1 MIAAKLSPTATP
13 ISKQQASHS
22 PPPAQP
28 SMVAKT
34 GHLLSSVGST
44 LWSGATGAVSLSF
57 GVLRS
62 SVSAGSSAIT
72 GVANG
77 VVGLVNLRSTTG
89 PGSNATANE
98 NTSEKCPPVPSVES
112 SAPVQVKSY
121 LPKSLLRGCTC
132 IRTTAYH
139 PAVNGMVEWF
149 HRQLKVSL
157 RATDDPNNWMDRL
170 PLVLF
175 GICSALKSNVDCSTA
190 ELMFDATVRLPVS
203 DFTSISDVIKF
214 AGAPFRFVSRRT
226 KTFRIQRG
234 SQDEVVSVDRLKTA
248 LPETPSDKP
257 CGPLP
262 CGPPPPPLS

>member
-1 MIAAKLSPTATP
+1 MWTSRKVASEEKTVKLPVTELVDQDERLRYGPEGDVDREPQPADVLPSLIAAKLSPTATP

-121 LPKSLLRGCTC
+121 LPKSLLRG
-132 IRTTAYH
+132 
-139 PAVNGMVEWF
+139 
-149 HRQLKVSL
+149 
-157 RATDDPNNWMDRL
+157 
-170 PLVLF
+170 
-175 GICSALKSNVDCSTA
+175 
-190 ELMFDATVRLPVS
+190 
-203 DFTSISDVIKF
+203 
-214 AGAPFRFVSRRT
+214 
-226 KTFRIQRG
+226 
-234 SQDEVVSVDRLKTA
+234 SQK
-248 LPETPSDKP
+248 DKAD
-257 CGPLP
+257 
-262 CGPPPPPLS
+262 

>member
-1 MIAAKLSPTATP
+1 MWTSRKVASEEKTVKLPVTELVDQDERLRYGPEGDVDREPLPAAAKLSPTATP

-121 LPKSLLRGCTC
+121 LPKSLLRG
-132 IRTTAYH
+132 
-139 PAVNGMVEWF
+139 
-149 HRQLKVSL
+149 
-157 RATDDPNNWMDRL
+157 
-170 PLVLF
+170 
-175 GICSALKSNVDCSTA
+175 
-190 ELMFDATVRLPVS
+190 
-203 DFTSISDVIKF
+203 
-214 AGAPFRFVSRRT
+214 
-226 KTFRIQRG
+226 
-234 SQDEVVSVDRLKTA
+234 SQK
-248 LPETPSDKP
+248 DKAD
-257 CGPLP
+257 
-262 CGPPPPPLS
+262 